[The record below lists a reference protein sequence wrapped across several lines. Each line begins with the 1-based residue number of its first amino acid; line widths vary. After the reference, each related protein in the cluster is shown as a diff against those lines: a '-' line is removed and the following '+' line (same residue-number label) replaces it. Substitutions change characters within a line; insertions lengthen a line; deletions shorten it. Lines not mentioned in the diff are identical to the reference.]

1 MLGSVADAE
10 DVVQEAFLR
19 YHAAGAEPDSPKAYL
34 ATITTR
40 LAIEQLRSA
49 RTQREVYPG
58 EWLPEPLSEED
69 VARHAEMADS
79 LSLAYRHLLERL
91 SPVERAVF
99 LLREVFHYRT
109 RMSPAS
115 SARSP
120 ANARQILSRAH
131 ARMDEGRRRFEVSRA
146 EREEV
151 APRYLEAWETGDTDA
166 LVAVLAPDATATGTA
181 AARPRRSASR
191 SSARCASRR
200 RSGWRRQALEPG
212 VTYRAAT
219 VNGGPGV
226 VYRWPDGSVAAVQ
239 ELDVADGVV
248 VAIRT
253 VLNPDKLARLSAG
266 LEESRSQPSSAPA
279 AASVSRGA
287 RSRASAGS

>member
-1 MLGSVADAE
+1 METLEELRPYLFAIAYRMLGSVADAE

-19 YHAAGAEPDSPKAYL
+19 YHAAGVEPESPKAYL
-34 ATITTR
+34 ATVTTR
-40 LAIEQLRSA
+40 LAIDQLRSA

-69 VARHAEMADS
+69 AARHAEMADS
-79 LSLAYRHLLERL
+79 LSLAFLHLLERL

-99 LLREVFHYRT
+99 LLREVFHY
-109 RMSPAS
+109 PHEDV
-115 SARSP
+115 ARVVGKSP

-151 APRYLEAWETGDTDA
+151 ARRYLEAWETGDTDA
-166 LVAVLAPDATATGTA
+166 LVAVLAPDATVYGDGGGKAPSILEPLVGA
-181 AARPRRSASR
+181 LRVAKALV
-191 SSARCASRR
+191 
-200 RSGWRRQALEPG
+200 GWRRQALERG
-212 VTYRAAT
+212 VTYGAAT

-266 LEESRSQPSSAPA
+266 LEESR
-279 AASVSRGA
+279 G
-287 RSRASAGS
+287 